1 MSETK
6 IKNLWGDLPIE
17 DNVRTPYII
26 LKEQASILT
35 EATNRLLIGEVNKRT
50 HSSSCVDCSL
60 IIKVPSINNYTL
72 SIIDITYPVT
82 IYPLQIKSDFTKHTL
97 TECKTE
103 EELENALHNR
113 LSSEEIRRIISG
125 LLSEVR
131 ADEK

>member
-1 MSETK
+1 MSEAK
-6 IKNLWGDLPIE
+6 VKNLWGDLPIE

-35 EATNRLLIGEVNKRT
+35 KATNGLLIGEVTKRRVNVNKT
-50 HSSSCVDCSL
+50 ECDL
-60 IIKVPSINNYTL
+60 IIKVPSINNYTI
-72 SIIDITYPVT
+72 SIVDITYPVT
-82 IYPLQIKSDFTKHTL
+82 IYPLHIKSDFTKHTL

-113 LSSEEIRRIISG
+113 LSSEEVRRIISG

-131 ADEK
+131 ADEE

>member
-35 EATNRLLIGEVNKRT
+35 KATNGLLIGEVTKRRLAGDYT
-50 HSSSCVDCSL
+50 ECNL
-60 IIKVPSINNYTL
+60 IIKVPSINNYTI
-72 SIIDITYPVT
+72 SIVNMIYPAI
-82 IYPLQIKSDFTKHTL
+82 IYPLKVKGDFTKNIAA
-97 TECKTE
+97 ECNTE
-103 EELENALHNR
+103 EELENVLHKI
-113 LSSEEIRRIISG
+113 LSSAEVKRIVSG

-131 ADEK
+131 ADEE